1 MPKSTAPESLNTRMR
16 MAAIQPNSTDS
27 KNVDDLITSNTTLTV
42 VDADNSKTIVPAQD
56 YLSLK
61 SQITVDDKVKSGDY
75 FTIKYSDTVQVYEL
89 NPEDIKNIGDIKD
102 PNNGETIATA
112 KHDTANNLI
121 TYTFT
126 DYVDR
131 FNSVKMGI
139 NYSIYMDADTIPVD
153 RRCSF

>member
-1 MPKSTAPESLNTRMR
+1 
-16 MAAIQPNSTDS
+16 
-27 KNVDDLITSNTTLTV
+27 
-42 VDADNSKTIVPAQD
+42 
-56 YLSLK
+56 
-61 SQITVDDKVKSGDY
+61 
-75 FTIKYSDTVQVYEL
+75 
-89 NPEDIKNIGDIKD
+89 D

-153 RRCSF
+153 KKDVPFSVTIGNQIT

>member
-1 MPKSTAPESLNTRMR
+1 M
-16 MAAIQPNSTDS
+16 
-27 KNVDDLITSNTTLTV
+27 
-42 VDADNSKTIVPAQD
+42 
-56 YLSLK
+56 
-61 SQITVDDKVKSGDY
+61 
-75 FTIKYSDTVQVYEL
+75 

-139 NYSIYMDADTIPVD
+139 NYQFIWMQIQFLLT
-153 RRCSF
+153 RKMFL